1 MTVFHVVP
9 LPGAGHVNPMLPVAA
24 ELVRRGEEVHVWL
37 PAPYAAAARAT
48 GARYR
53 EVPEV
58 PVPSPGRGR
67 RGLRD
72 LPQAVRTVRR
82 IARTLRRPP
91 EGVLAELGPDAVLV
105 HDVMGL
111 WARRVTTP
119 RVAFSASTV
128 TDGAGLA
135 AGLAGPAA
143 RLLRRD
149 PGAVRD
155 RILRSPLPRLLD
167 RVPLPVNPGGAPAIV
182 AVPRVLQP
190 DADRFGPEVVFVGPC
205 LEPRPTEAADP
216 LPDADR
222 FGPEVVFVGP
232 CLEPR
237 PTEAADPLPDALDG
251 ERRPLVLVALGS
263 AFNDRPEFY
272 RACAAAFAG
281 RPWRVVMAIGER
293 TDPAALGPPAENVTV
308 ARTVPQLRL
317 LERAAAFVSHAGM
330 GSVQESLAAG
340 VPLVLFPQMTE
351 QRANARRVAE
361 HGAGVLLGPEPTPDE
376 IRAAVERVVSDPAVA
391 AAVAGLQEAARTAG
405 GQRRAADVL
414 QELAAAAAGNE
425 RRPEGVARHGGRRG
439 AAGEGTSC
447 RTGA

>member
-216 LPDADR
+216 LPDA
-222 FGPEVVFVGP
+222 
-232 CLEPR
+232 
-237 PTEAADPLPDALDG
+237 LDG

-425 RRPEGVARHGGRRG
+425 RRPGGVARHGGRRG

>member
-1 MTVFHVVP
+1 VTVFHVVP

-72 LPQAVRTVRR
+72 LPQAARTVRR
-82 IARTLRRPP
+82 IARALRRPP

-119 RVAFSASTV
+119 RVAFSASTI

-135 AGLAGPAA
+135 ADLAGPAA
-143 RLLRRD
+143 RVLRRD

-155 RILRSPLPRLLD
+155 RLLRSPLPRLLD
-167 RVPLPVNPGGAPAIV
+167 RVPLPVNPGGAPTIV

-216 LPDADR
+216 LPDA
-222 FGPEVVFVGP
+222 
-232 CLEPR
+232 
-237 PTEAADPLPDALDG
+237 LDG
-251 ERRPLVLVALGS
+251 EVRPLVLVALGS

-293 TDPAALGPPAENVTV
+293 TDPAALGPPAENVTI

-351 QRANARRVAE
+351 QRANARRVAG
-361 HGAGVLLGPEPTPDE
+361 HGAGVLLGAEPTPGE

-391 AAVAGLQEAARTAG
+391 AAVAGLREAARTAG

-414 QELAAAAAGNE
+414 QELAAAPPPATGPTA
-425 RRPEGVARHGGRRG
+425 RPHGARPFPRP
-439 AAGEGTSC
+439 
-447 RTGA
+447 

>member
-216 LPDADR
+216 LPDA
-222 FGPEVVFVGP
+222 
-232 CLEPR
+232 
-237 PTEAADPLPDALDG
+237 LDG

-391 AAVAGLQEAARTAG
+391 AAVAGLREAARTAG

>member
-216 LPDADR
+216 LPDA
-222 FGPEVVFVGP
+222 
-232 CLEPR
+232 
-237 PTEAADPLPDALDG
+237 LDG

-272 RACAAAFAG
+272 RACAVAFAG

-391 AAVAGLQEAARTAG
+391 AAVAGLREAARTAG

>member
-182 AVPRVLQP
+182 AVPRVLQ
-190 DADRFGPEVVFVGPC
+190 
-205 LEPRPTEAADP
+205 
-216 LPDADR
+216 PDADR

>member
-1 MTVFHVVP
+1 VTVFHVVP

-155 RILRSPLPRLLD
+155 RLLRSPLPRLLD

-216 LPDADR
+216 LPDA
-222 FGPEVVFVGP
+222 
-232 CLEPR
+232 
-237 PTEAADPLPDALDG
+237 LDG
-251 ERRPLVLVALGS
+251 EARPLVLVALGS

-361 HGAGVLLGPEPTPDE
+361 HGAGVLLGPAPTPGE

-391 AAVAGLQEAARTAG
+391 AAVAGLREAARTAG

-425 RRPEGVARHGGRRG
+425 RRPEGVARHGGRRA

>member
-37 PAPYAAAARAT
+37 PAPYAAAVRAT

-53 EVPEV
+53 EVPET

-67 RGLRD
+67 RGLREV
-72 LPQAVRTVRR
+72 PQAVRTVRR

-119 RVAFSASTV
+119 RVAFSASTI

-155 RILRSPLPRLLD
+155 RLLRSPLPRLLD
-167 RVPLPVNPGGAPAIV
+167 RVPLPVNPGGAPTIV
-182 AVPRVLQP
+182 AIPRVLQ
-190 DADRFGPEVVFVGPC
+190 
-205 LEPRPTEAADP
+205 
-216 LPDADR
+216 PDADR

-281 RPWRVVMAIGER
+281 RPWRVVMAVGER
-293 TDPAALGPPAENVTV
+293 TDPAALGPPAENVTI

-361 HGAGVLLGPEPTPDE
+361 HGAGVLLGPEPTPGE

-391 AAVAGLQEAARTAG
+391 AAVAGLREAARTAG

-414 QELAAAAAGNE
+414 QELAA
-425 RRPEGVARHGGRRG
+425 
-439 AAGEGTSC
+439 
-447 RTGA
+447 RTGPRPVR

>member
-1 MTVFHVVP
+1 VTVFHVVP

-216 LPDADR
+216 LPDA
-222 FGPEVVFVGP
+222 
-232 CLEPR
+232 
-237 PTEAADPLPDALDG
+237 LDG

-391 AAVAGLQEAARTAG
+391 AAVAGLREAARTAG